1 MTATGRRPLVL
12 IVEDE
17 AVIRDVLSGAL
28 RDAGLDVATVE
39 MAQYALDAVRSR
51 RPDII
56 VLDLGMPRG
65 TMQGMDF
72 LVLLREQED
81 CKNLPVLIL
90 SGYGDIVNRDVTTR
104 LGVRAV
110 LSKPMADFG
119 LLVETIR
126 AHLPPSAA

>member
-28 RDAGLDVATVE
+28 RDAGFDVVTVD

-51 RPDII
+51 RPEII
-56 VLDLGMPRG
+56 ILDLGMPRG

-72 LVLLREQED
+72 LVLLREEAD

-119 LLVETIR
+119 VLIETIR
-126 AHLPPSAA
+126 ANLPPSAA

>member
-1 MTATGRRPLVL
+1 MTETGRRPLVL

-28 RDAGLDVATVE
+28 RDGGLDVVTVD
-39 MAQYALDAVRSR
+39 MAYQALDAVRSR

-65 TMQGMDF
+65 TMQGMD
-72 LVLLREQED
+72 LLALLREQED
-81 CKNLPVLIL
+81 CKDLPVLIL

-104 LGVRAV
+104 LGVGAV
-110 LSKPMADFG
+110 LSKPIADFAI
-119 LLVETIR
+119 LIDAIR

>member
-1 MTATGRRPLVL
+1 MVL

-17 AVIRDVLSGAL
+17 PVIRDVLSGAL
-28 RDAGLDVATVE
+28 QDAGFAVATAE
-39 MAQYALDAVRSR
+39 MAQYALEAVRSR

-72 LVLLREQED
+72 LVLLREQD
-81 CKNLPVLIL
+81 DYKHVPVLIL

-110 LSKPMADFG
+110 LSKPIAD
-119 LLVETIR
+119 LAILVDAIR
-126 AHLPPSAA
+126 EHLPPSAA

>member
-1 MTATGRRPLVL
+1 MTETGRRPLVL

-28 RDAGLDVATVE
+28 RDRGLDVVTVD
-39 MAQYALDAVRSR
+39 MAYHALDAVRSR

-110 LSKPMADFG
+110 LSKPIADFAI
-119 LLVETIR
+119 LIDAIR

>member
-17 AVIRDVLSGAL
+17 PVIRDVLSGAL
-28 RDAGLDVATVE
+28 HDAGFDVATVE
-39 MAQYALDAVRSR
+39 MAQYALEAVRSR

-81 CKNLPVLIL
+81 SKHVPVLIL

-110 LSKPMADFG
+110 LSKPIADFAI
-119 LLVETIR
+119 LIDAIR
-126 AHLPPSAA
+126 EHLPPSAA

>member
-1 MTATGRRPLVL
+1 MSAMGRRPLVL

-17 AVIRDVLSGAL
+17 PVIRDVLSGAL
-28 RDAGLDVATVE
+28 QDAGFDVATVD
-39 MAQYALDAVRSR
+39 MAQYALEAVRSR
-51 RPDII
+51 RPDIV

-72 LVLLREQED
+72 LVLLREQDD
-81 CKNLPVLIL
+81 CKHVPVLIL

-110 LSKPMADFG
+110 LGKPIAD
-119 LLVETIR
+119 LAILVDAIR
-126 AHLPPSAA
+126 EHLPPSAP